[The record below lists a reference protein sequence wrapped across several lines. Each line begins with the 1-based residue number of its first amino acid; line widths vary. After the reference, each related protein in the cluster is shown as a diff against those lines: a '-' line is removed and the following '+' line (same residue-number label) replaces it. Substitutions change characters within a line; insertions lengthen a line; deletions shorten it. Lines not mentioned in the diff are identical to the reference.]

1 MQKATALAFTIA
13 LVGLILAVFIPSSP
27 AVILS
32 PGTPSTTSLYVNN
45 NVTFKNVTL
54 TIRGNEAIPI
64 DLLKFVIYTNSTNT
78 KIAEVNFTL
87 HGTILSQ
94 NPTGIFTIDALTDT
108 SNLPYNTT
116 EGYGYD
122 ERNGTSRTYGYGYG
136 YGLSGTTNLSI
147 LYNITYKTQTTGAFY
162 AKLFVNSTTYT
173 YTSDASATFTVKT
186 YSTPSPPPA
195 GGGGDEPELND
206 PPVAHAGGPYRGT
219 VDVPVTFD
227 ASQSTD
233 DIGVV
238 GYRWDWEN
246 DGMYD
251 TQWLT
256 NPITTHTY
264 TKTGVYTVRLQV
276 IDAGNLTDSSTGIV
290 TINANN
296 IYAPVADANGPY
308 RALTYQ
314 PIRFDSSGSYGINGS
329 IVNYTWNFGDST
341 TGYGQTPTHT
351 YENPGTFL
359 VVLTVMDSNNLS
371 SIDSTTARIV
381 LDANRNNISDIM
393 EETIG
398 VPITESDIQEI
409 TVNGEIYYLVDINQD
424 AIPDLLYDPTTNTKT
439 TVGRQ
444 DGKPLLDINGDGQW
458 DFIYDPVLGT
468 ATPYKSS
475 EQPFDFLWIIVAIF
489 AISIIVLVVLV
500 WMYRT
505 GRI

>member
-1 MQKATALAFTIA
+1 MQKATALALTIA
-13 LVGLILAVFIPSSP
+13 LVGLIIAVFIPSSP
-27 AVILS
+27 AVKLS

-45 NVTFKNVTL
+45 DVIFKNVNL
-54 TIRGNEAIPI
+54 TIRGTEAIPI
-64 DLLKFVIYTNSTNT
+64 DFLRFIIYSHTTNNP
-78 KIAEVNFTL
+78 IASVNFTL
-87 HGTILSQ
+87 NGTILIQ
-94 NPTGIFTIDALTDT
+94 NPTGRFTILTL
-108 SNLPYNTT
+108 SNTTGLPYNTT
-116 EGYGYD
+116 WGYGYD
-122 ERNGTSRTYGYGYG
+122 EPNGPSTNYSYGYGYG
-136 YGLSGTTNLSI
+136 PSGATDLI
-147 LYNITYKTQTTGAFY
+147 LLYNITYKAQTTGTFY
-162 AKLFVNSTTYT
+162 AKLFVNATTYT
-173 YTSDASATFTVKT
+173 YTSEESTRFTVQSSYT
-186 YSTPSPPPA
+186 PPPG

-206 PPVAHAGGPYRGT
+206 PPVAHAGGPYKGT

-233 DIGVV
+233 DVGVV

-246 DGMYD
+246 DGLYD
-251 TQWLT
+251 TEWLT
-256 NPITTHTY
+256 TITATHTY
-264 TKTGVYTVRLQV
+264 TITGVFTVRLQV
-276 IDAGNLTDSSTGIV
+276 KDAENLTDSGTSIV
-290 TINANN
+290 TINGDN
-296 IYAPVADANGPY
+296 IYAPVADADGPY
-308 RALTYQ
+308 RAMTYQ
-314 PIRFDSSGSYGINGS
+314 PIRFDGSGSYGINGS

-475 EQPFDFLWIIVAIF
+475 EQPFDFPWIIVAIF
-489 AISIIVLVVLV
+489 AISIIVLVALV